1 MRKMKRLTSVFA
13 LLLVASLL
21 VSNAEVLAN
30 SSDGKH
36 YTYTYD
42 CWDVD
47 RESPDAYSVERV
59 ISGSDFKDC
68 GNFSEP
74 QGLFSTGNKMYV
86 ADTGN
91 NRICEFTYEN
101 NEFTYVKEVTGY
113 KDAEGKDVKLNGPQD
128 VFVTD
133 DGQMYIADTGN
144 NKIVHLDAD
153 GNMVKVIGR
162 PNDKTY
168 TDAKFLPQKLVVD
181 GAKRIFAQVQN
192 VNKGFLEFDDAG
204 DFTGFV
210 GASEVTYDFFT
221 YLWKMVATKEQRA
234 QMDLFVPT
242 EYSNLCLDSEDFI
255 YATISTFDGAVESA
269 EPIRKLNAKGTD
281 ILVRNGYNDPYGDLR
296 YTEKG
301 EMKGPSKFVDICC
314 LSNDVYYAL
323 DNTKGRIFA
332 YDFQGN
338 MLYAFGGHGYK
349 AGLFMN
355 PSAIEDLGDSLLVT
369 DQKLGTI
376 TQFTL
381 TDYGK
386 MINDGLAEYKKGNYD
401 ESANIWREV
410 LKHNGNYDQAYIG
423 IGRALL
429 REKNYKEAMNYF
441 ELKLDAKNYSKA
453 FKLYREVW
461 TRWPSWCRPSSP
473 TAPCASPPWAAGFP
487 PTSPPTGFGFR
498 RPPGTISPASP
509 PASPPLYERGRAQ
522 GPARRRGHEHRH
534 RRLLPG
540 GGTAGLPRAHGRP
553 GGARRDL
560 RVPGETRSDDWQGL

>member
-1 MRKMKRLTSVFA
+1 MRKWRRFTSVFT

-21 VSNAEVLAN
+21 AGNAEIQAN
-30 SSDGKH
+30 SSDNSH
-36 YTYTYD
+36 YTYVYD
-42 CWDVD
+42 CWGVD

-59 ISGSDFKDC
+59 ISGSDFAEC

-74 QGLFSTGNKMYV
+74 QGIYSVGNKMYV
-86 ADTGN
+86 VDTGN

-101 NEFTYVKEVTGY
+101 SKFTYVRDVKGY
-113 KDAEGKDVKLNGPQD
+113 KDAEGNDVSLKGPQD
-128 VFVTD
+128 VFVTE
-133 DGQMYIADTGN
+133 DGQMYIADTEN
-144 NKIVHLDAD
+144 NKIVHLDAN
-153 GNMVKVIGR
+153 GNLVKAIGR

-168 TDAKFLPQKLVVD
+168 TDEKFLPQKLVVD

-210 GASEVTYDFFT
+210 GASEVTYDFLT

-234 QMDLFVPT
+234 QMEMFVPT

-281 ILVRNGYNDPYGDLR
+281 ILVRNGYVDPYGDLR
-296 YTEKG
+296 YTENG
-301 EMKGPSKFVDICC
+301 EMKGPSKFIDICC
-314 LSNDVYYAL
+314 LANDVYYAL

-355 PSAIEDLGDSLLVT
+355 PSAIEDLGDSLLVV

-381 TDYGK
+381 TEYGRL
-386 MINDGLAEYKKGNYD
+386 INQGLAEYKIGHYD
-401 ESANIWREV
+401 ESADIWREV
-410 LKHNGNYDQAYIG
+410 LKLNGNYDQAYIG

-429 REKNYKEAMNYF
+429 RQEKYQEAMEYF
-441 ELKLDAKNYSKA
+441 ELKVDIKNYSKA
-453 FKLYREVW
+453 FKLYRQVW
-461 TRWPSWCRPSSP
+461 FEENI
-473 TAPCASPPWAAGFP
+473 GVILIIIVILVVL
-487 PTSPPTGFGFR
+487 GFGVGFVKK
-498 RPPGTISPASP
+498 
-509 PASPPLYERGRAQ
+509 
-522 GPARRRGHEHRH
+522 ARREVEKG
-534 RRLLPG
+534 
-540 GGTAGLPRAHGRP
+540 
-553 GGARRDL
+553 
-560 RVPGETRSDDWQGL
+560 

>member
-1 MRKMKRLTSVFA
+1 MFKKSRCIIRCKRK
-13 LLLVASLL
+13 
-21 VSNAEVLAN
+21 
-30 SSDGKH
+30 
-36 YTYTYD
+36 
-42 CWDVD
+42 
-47 RESPDAYSVERV
+47 
-59 ISGSDFKDC
+59 
-68 GNFSEP
+68 
-74 QGLFSTGNKMYV
+74 
-86 ADTGN
+86 
-91 NRICEFTYEN
+91 
-101 NEFTYVKEVTGY
+101 
-113 KDAEGKDVKLNGPQD
+113 
-128 VFVTD
+128 
-133 DGQMYIADTGN
+133 
-144 NKIVHLDAD
+144 
-153 GNMVKVIGR
+153 
-162 PNDKTY
+162 
-168 TDAKFLPQKLVVD
+168 
-181 GAKRIFAQVQN
+181 
-192 VNKGFLEFDDAG
+192 
-204 DFTGFV
+204 
-210 GASEVTYDFFT
+210 
-221 YLWKMVATKEQRA
+221 
-234 QMDLFVPT
+234 
-242 EYSNLCLDSEDFI
+242 FI

-401 ESANIWREV
+401 ESANIWRKV

-429 REKNYKEAMNYF
+429 REKNYKEAMDYF

-461 TRWPSWCRPSSP
+461 FEENIGTILIII
-473 TAPCASPPWAAGFP
+473 AILILL
-487 PTSPPTGFGFR
+487 GFGVGFVKK
-498 RPPGTISPASP
+498 
-509 PASPPLYERGRAQ
+509 
-522 GPARRRGHEHRH
+522 ARREVEKG
-534 RRLLPG
+534 
-540 GGTAGLPRAHGRP
+540 
-553 GGARRDL
+553 
-560 RVPGETRSDDWQGL
+560 

>member
-1 MRKMKRLTSVFA
+1 
-13 LLLVASLL
+13 
-21 VSNAEVLAN
+21 
-30 SSDGKH
+30 
-36 YTYTYD
+36 
-42 CWDVD
+42 
-47 RESPDAYSVERV
+47 
-59 ISGSDFKDC
+59 
-68 GNFSEP
+68 
-74 QGLFSTGNKMYV
+74 
-86 ADTGN
+86 
-91 NRICEFTYEN
+91 
-101 NEFTYVKEVTGY
+101 
-113 KDAEGKDVKLNGPQD
+113 QD
-128 VFVTD
+128 VFATD

-192 VNKGFLEFDDAG
+192 VNKGFLEFDDTG

-210 GASEVTYDFFT
+210 GASEVTYDFLT
-221 YLWKMVATKEQRA
+221 YLWKLVATKEQRA

-401 ESANIWREV
+401 ESANIWRKV

-429 REKNYKEAMNYF
+429 REKNYKEAMDYF

-461 TRWPSWCRPSSP
+461 FEENIGTILIII
-473 TAPCASPPWAAGFP
+473 AILILL
-487 PTSPPTGFGFR
+487 GFGVGFVKK
-498 RPPGTISPASP
+498 
-509 PASPPLYERGRAQ
+509 
-522 GPARRRGHEHRH
+522 ARREVEKG
-534 RRLLPG
+534 
-540 GGTAGLPRAHGRP
+540 
-553 GGARRDL
+553 
-560 RVPGETRSDDWQGL
+560 

>member
-128 VFVTD
+128 VFATD

-144 NKIVHLDAD
+144 NKIVHLDTD

-192 VNKGFLEFDDAG
+192 VNKGFLEFDDTG

-210 GASEVTYDFFT
+210 GASEVTYDFLT
-221 YLWKMVATKEQRA
+221 YLWKLVATKEQRA

-269 EPIRKLNAKGTD
+269 EPIR
-281 ILVRNGYNDPYGDLR
+281 
-296 YTEKG
+296 
-301 EMKGPSKFVDICC
+301 
-314 LSNDVYYAL
+314 
-323 DNTKGRIFA
+323 
-332 YDFQGN
+332 N

-401 ESANIWREV
+401 ESANIWRKV

-429 REKNYKEAMNYF
+429 REKNYKEAMDYF

-461 TRWPSWCRPSSP
+461 FEENIGTILIII
-473 TAPCASPPWAAGFP
+473 AILILL
-487 PTSPPTGFGFR
+487 GFGVGFVKK
-498 RPPGTISPASP
+498 
-509 PASPPLYERGRAQ
+509 
-522 GPARRRGHEHRH
+522 ARREVEKG
-534 RRLLPG
+534 
-540 GGTAGLPRAHGRP
+540 
-553 GGARRDL
+553 
-560 RVPGETRSDDWQGL
+560 